1 MFFRICVSSL
11 KFKLNKITFQLE
23 VELMAKE
30 HEAGK
35 RSITEILK
43 FSTRELQ
50 QICKKIDTIKTSTD
64 VQKDKSA
71 LSNILSDAQKKFD
84 RQWEDRKQML
94 TRHAKFR
101 LHSAE
106 TDSLSN
112 NLSDVSET
120 LKIRTSLE
128 ESLMSVNSASNFV
141 AHLETTKLKV
151 KTLFYIRCLFT
162 IMNLQ
167 CKLLNEIIDDVI
179 IRFCIK

>member
-1 MFFRICVSSL
+1 
-11 KFKLNKITFQLE
+11 
-23 VELMAKE
+23 MAKE

-50 QICKKIDTIKTSTD
+50 QICKKIDTIKASTD

-71 LSNILSDAQKKFD
+71 LSNILSDAQNKFD

-112 NLSDVSET
+112 NLSDVSQT

-151 KTLFYIRCLFT
+151 KQSLYKRHCPQHGSNFYAAGGNVARLKYRNSHWTVQDNFNKFFLF
-162 IMNLQ
+162 
-167 CKLLNEIIDDVI
+167 
-179 IRFCIK
+179 

>member
-1 MFFRICVSSL
+1 
-11 KFKLNKITFQLE
+11 
-23 VELMAKE
+23 MAKE

-71 LSNILSDAQKKFD
+71 LSNILSDAQNKFD

-141 AHLETTKLKV
+141 AHLEMTKLKV
-151 KTLFYIRCLFT
+151 KQCFVFLFKQIWNYNVRCLMWSL
-162 IMNLQ
+162 I
-167 CKLLNEIIDDVI
+167 
-179 IRFCIK
+179 